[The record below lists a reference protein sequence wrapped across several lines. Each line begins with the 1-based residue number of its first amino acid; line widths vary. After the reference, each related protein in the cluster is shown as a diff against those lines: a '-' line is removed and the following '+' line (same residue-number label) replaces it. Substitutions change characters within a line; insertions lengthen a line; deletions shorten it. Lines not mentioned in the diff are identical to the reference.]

1 MGGSR
6 WLPWRRIEWL
16 SRRHIDRRA
25 AGLLALI
32 LTAVALEVAAGVGLS
47 YVAGFKAVRAALGR
61 LDWPWLAVVLAAL
74 TVSFAGYYSAY
85 RGIYRAEGGYEP
97 DRRQLR
103 AVVVAGFGGLF
114 AHGGTTPDDLVL
126 QACGAGRRDS
136 IVRVWT
142 LGGMEQGVLALGGC
156 LASIAAVCLRLTAPA
171 SDFTLPWVII
181 PIPAGIV
188 AFWAAERYRR
198 RVRHRTGWLGRV
210 GMFLDAI
217 HLVQKLFAHPVRQ
230 RRALAGMAVFWAGD
244 AFAVWAA
251 LAAFGFRMDGVAL
264 IVGFCTGMVFT
275 RRIAP
280 LAGAGTLMLVLPVTM
295 WVSGAPL
302 GAAIAG
308 IFAYR
313 VLCLW
318 LPMPFALASL
328 PALRKVSKQA
338 VAGSG
343 APPPDVAA
351 GAAQATLDVAA
362 GAAQAVV
369 RARRRAVPEPGPT
382 R

>member
-1 MGGSR
+1 MGSSR
-6 WLPWRRIEWL
+6 WRPWRRIECL

-25 AGLLALI
+25 AGLLGLI
-32 LTAVALEVAAGVGLS
+32 LAAVVLELAAAVGLS
-47 YVAGFKAVRAALGR
+47 YVAGFGAVRAALGR
-61 LDWPWLAVVLAAL
+61 LDWDWLAVVLAAL
-74 TVSFAGYYSAY
+74 AVSFAGYYSAY

-97 DRRQLR
+97 DRGQLR

-156 LASIAAVCLRLTAPA
+156 VASIAAVCLHLTEPA

-181 PIPAGIV
+181 PIPAGIL
-188 AFWAAERYRR
+188 AFWAAGRYRR
-198 RVRHRTGWLGRV
+198 RLRDRAGWRGPLA
-210 GMFLDAI
+210 MFLDAVD
-217 HLVQKLFAHPVRQ
+217 LVRKLFAHPVRH
-230 RRALAGMAVFWAGD
+230 RRALIGMAVFWAAD

-302 GAAIAG
+302 AVAIAG

-328 PALRKVSKQA
+328 PALRRMSKQ
-338 VAGSG
+338 V
-343 APPPDVAA
+343 VAA
-351 GAAQATLDVAA
+351 SVPLVA
-362 GAAQAVV
+362 
-369 RARRRAVPEPGPT
+369 EPGPT

>member
-25 AGLLALI
+25 AELLGLI
-32 LTAVALEVAAGVGLS
+32 LTAVLLEVAAAAGLS
-47 YVAGFKAVRAALGR
+47 YVAGFGSVRAALGR
-61 LDWPWLAVVLAAL
+61 VDWTWLVVVFGALA
-74 TVSFAGYYSAY
+74 VSFAGYYSAY
-85 RGIYRAEGGYEP
+85 GGIYRAEGGY
-97 DRRQLR
+97 DLNRRQLR

-126 QACGAGRRDS
+126 QACGADRRDS

-156 LASIAAVCLRLTAPA
+156 VASIAAVCLHLADPP

-181 PIPAGIV
+181 PVPAGIV
-188 AFWAAERYRR
+188 AFWVAERYRKGLR
-198 RVRHRTGWLGRV
+198 RRSGWLGRLS
-210 GMFLDAI
+210 MFLDSI
-217 HLVQKLFAHPVRQ
+217 HLVRKLFAHPLRH
-230 RRALAGMAVFWAGD
+230 RRALGGMAVFWAAD
-244 AFAVWAA
+244 AFAIWAA
-251 LAAFGFRMDGVAL
+251 LAAFGVRLDGVAL

-302 GAAIAG
+302 AVAIAG

-328 PALRKVSKQA
+328 PALRQVSKESLVGA
-338 VAGSG
+338 SAPLLTVPAG
-343 APPPDVAA
+343 APREPM
-351 GAAQATLDVAA
+351 
-362 GAAQAVV
+362 
-369 RARRRAVPEPGPT
+369 PEPAPAIPEPEPAIPETGTT